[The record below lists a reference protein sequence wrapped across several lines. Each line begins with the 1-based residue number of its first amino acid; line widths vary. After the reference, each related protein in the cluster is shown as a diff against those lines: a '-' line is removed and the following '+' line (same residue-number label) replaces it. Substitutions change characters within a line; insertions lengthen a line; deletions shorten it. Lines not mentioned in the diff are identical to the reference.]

1 MIKTIN
7 FSSNYLRS
15 RITFSI
21 GGNVWDVTSFYLAV
35 VSKLIMIS
43 WFIIM
48 LTEMCLRRS
57 LLTIQTL
64 VRYES
69 IKLHLL
75 SIHMIINYI
84 TQKSLLIISCLMLRP
99 ELEDLVMILLLNV
112 VFLRKIVPSH
122 IENEKPVKNSR

>member
-15 RITFSI
+15 RIMFSI

-122 IENEKPVKNSR
+122 TENEKPVKNSR

>member
-43 WFIIM
+43 WFIII

-122 IENEKPVKNSR
+122 TENEKPVKNSR

>member
-21 GGNVWDVTSFYLAV
+21 GGNVWDVTSFYVAV

-122 IENEKPVKNSR
+122 TENEKPVKNSR

>member
-122 IENEKPVKNSR
+122 TENEKPVKNSR

>member
-48 LTEMCLRRS
+48 LTEVCLRRS

-122 IENEKPVKNSR
+122 TENEKPVKNSR